1 MSKYKEDEEKLKR
14 TAKEEYGKYREDFKR
29 ALMEYEIL
37 FKEWERTGD
46 EEIGKKSDEAY
57 EELQKAKQNRDLL
70 AVVWLE
76 RLIDDGII

>member
-1 MSKYKEDEEKLKR
+1 MKN
-14 TAKEEYGKYREDFKR
+14 EYGRCREEFER
-29 ALMEYEIL
+29 ASGIYEAF

-57 EELQKAKQNRDLL
+57 EELQKAKQNRNLL